1 MSEESDQER
10 TEAATPRRLEEARE
24 RGQVPRS
31 RELNTLVVTLT
42 GAIALLI
49 YGKQF
54 VAALA
59 DLMRRGFSLT
69 RGQAHDS
76 LWLTR
81 MFSELSLTALQD
93 FTPLL
98 ILLVIA
104 ALVSPLAL
112 GGWSFSTE
120 ALGFKFERLN
130 PIEGLKRL
138 FSWQGLAELGKALI
152 KFILIA
158 WVGIWL
164 LRRHFAELSNLGQGD
179 LLVGIARLG
188 EVLAWAFLFLAA
200 VLVVIVAADIPF
212 QLWEHSHGLKMTR
225 QEVRDEVKESEGR
238 PEVKGRI
245 RQMQRE
251 MSKRRMMA
259 EVPKADV
266 VITNPTHY
274 AVALCY
280 DSTKM
285 GAPRVIAKGVDFLA
299 IRIREIAKQAGVP
312 LIAAPA
318 LARSLYHNVELDKE
332 IPDGLFQAVAQIL
345 AFVYQLRKT
354 GIAPKTNTFD
364 NLPIPE
370 ELRH

>member
-1 MSEESDQER
+1 MAEESDQER
-10 TEAATPRRLEEARE
+10 TEEATPRRQEEARK

-42 GAIALLI
+42 GAVGLLI
-49 YGKQF
+49 YNRQII
-54 VAALA
+54 ASLA

-69 RGQAHDS
+69 REQVHDP
-76 LWLTR
+76 LWLGR
-81 MFSELSLTALQD
+81 MFSELSLTALRD
-93 FTPLL
+93 MAPL
-98 ILLVIA
+98 ITLLVIA
-104 ALVSPLAL
+104 ALVAPMAL

-130 PIEGLKRL
+130 PIEGIKRL
-138 FSWQGLAELGKALI
+138 ISWQGLAELGKALA
-152 KFILIA
+152 KFLLMSG
-158 WVGIWL
+158 VGIWL
-164 LRRHFAELSNLGQGD
+164 LRRHAAELLSLGQGD

-188 EVLAWAFLFLAA
+188 EILAWGFLFLAA
-200 VLVVIVAADIPF
+200 ALIIVAAADAPF

-225 QEVRDEVKESEGR
+225 QEVRDEMKESDGR

-274 AVALCY
+274 AVALRY
-280 DSTKM
+280 DSAKM
-285 GAPRVIAKGVDFLA
+285 RAPQVVAMGVDFVA
-299 IRIREIAKQAGVP
+299 TRIREIAKEAGVTQ
-312 LIAAPA
+312 IAAPA
-318 LARSLYHNVELDKE
+318 LARSLYHHAELNKE
-332 IPDGLFQAVAQIL
+332 VPAGLFQAVAQVL
-345 AFVYQLRKT
+345 AFVYQLRESGAK
-354 GIAPKTNTFD
+354 PKPRVFD